1 MQIAD
6 PDAGLPFEPDESTDM
21 LRAAFERVLDMDVQV
36 YKIITWVAQAVLILS
51 ADVTKIRSNE
61 LLISAYAQMTL
72 AEMWTSVTAAS
83 ARIPWLRISADAD
96 ARLRKMLAAPFSKDV
111 RYGDMVYA
119 DFFMKKG
126 AKASISDWVNRINS
140 GLKEKLR

>member
-1 MQIAD
+1 
-6 PDAGLPFEPDESTDM
+6 
-21 LRAAFERVLDMDVQV
+21 
-36 YKIITWVAQAVLILS
+36 
-51 ADVTKIRSNE
+51 
-61 LLISAYAQMTL
+61 MTL
-72 AEMWTSVTAAS
+72 SEMWTSVTAAS

-96 ARLRKMLAAPFSKDV
+96 ARLRKMLAVPFSKDV

>member
-1 MQIAD
+1 
-6 PDAGLPFEPDESTDM
+6 
-21 LRAAFERVLDMDVQV
+21 
-36 YKIITWVAQAVLILS
+36 
-51 ADVTKIRSNE
+51 
-61 LLISAYAQMTL
+61 
-72 AEMWTSVTAAS
+72 
-83 ARIPWLRISADAD
+83 
-96 ARLRKMLAAPFSKDV
+96 MLAAPFSKDV